1 VRDLCR
7 NADVVVQS
15 YRAGAIKRLGLD
27 YEAIRA
33 INPDVIYL
41 NASGYG
47 IDGPFGGRPA
57 YAPSIG
63 AAGGFSM
70 TNLGIAELGDADM
83 PLANVQDL
91 SRRLGGAGTTDMA
104 QADGVACNVVAT
116 AILFGLVARDLGA
129 GGQDLRTSM
138 LNSASHSI
146 SGFSVRW
153 PGSPTPAMV
162 DPGLWGTGALHRV
175 YPSAQGYVFLSA
187 TDAGG
192 WERLVA
198 VLGDQALATDP
209 RFATATARHAN
220 DAELTTAL
228 EQAFASRPAAQWQ
241 AEGLRHGL
249 GLVQVCDRPIQA
261 HLFDTEMGEQHH
273 LMVEI
278 VHPTW
283 GELPRQAPHVT
294 LSRSAVQ
301 APTAVMAGEQ
311 TDLVLTKAG
320 KADEIAHLRE
330 TGVVC

>member
-1 VRDLCR
+1 MLGKESICVDLTMPEGRDLVHDLCR
-7 NADVVVQS
+7 DADVVVQS

-153 PGSPTPAMV
+153 PGSPTP
-162 DPGLWGTGALHRV
+162 LTR
-175 YPSAQGYVFLSA
+175 
-187 TDAGG
+187 AGG
-192 WERLVA
+192 SASWPCWATRPWPRILVS
-198 VLGDQALATDP
+198 LPQPRAT
-209 RFATATARHAN
+209 
-220 DAELTTAL
+220 
-228 EQAFASRPAAQWQ
+228 
-241 AEGLRHGL
+241 
-249 GLVQVCDRPIQA
+249 
-261 HLFDTEMGEQHH
+261 
-273 LMVEI
+273 
-278 VHPTW
+278 PTM
-283 GELPRQAPHVT
+283 P
-294 LSRSAVQ
+294 S
-301 APTAVMAGEQ
+301 
-311 TDLVLTKAG
+311 
-320 KADEIAHLRE
+320 
-330 TGVVC
+330 